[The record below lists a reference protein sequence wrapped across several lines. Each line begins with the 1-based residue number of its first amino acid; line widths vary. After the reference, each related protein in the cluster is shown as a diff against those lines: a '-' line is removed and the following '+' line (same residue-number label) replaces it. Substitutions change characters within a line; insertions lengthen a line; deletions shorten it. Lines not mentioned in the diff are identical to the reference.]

1 MNKSKQPMPKNIRKK
16 MDKTIKKDLKSGD
29 TPTPKKT
36 LTEKEVLA
44 KQPKKLA
51 KIEKDHLLSLEK
63 SLKAKKAKALSKR
76 SKRTGTHE
84 GTVGSEPAHVHQEGL
99 RWIKNIAKQ
108 NKVKSKKIV
117 RKMNKIK

>member
-29 TPTPKKT
+29 TPTAKKT

-44 KQPKKLA
+44 KLPKKMA

-76 SKRTGTHE
+76 SKRTNTHE
-84 GTVGSEPAHVHQEGL
+84 GTVGSEPAHVHPEGL